1 MLGINKNLFM
11 QKDQKLQMVNIKP
24 IFFKRMS
31 FWIYLFVIAN
41 ILMFFAFTQDF
52 YVQKFYSSTQK
63 NFKSNNENYKKEYDK
78 ISSEIALLDKTLSY
92 RNADDC
98 DNINNL
104 KKIKTF
110 PNASTFKVEKLNSII
125 KVKEIK
131 KTLEDYYEYL
141 DKTNSRIGKISEFN
155 RDLNVLIPFSQN
167 LTNICINYDRLELSA
182 KYSVSDDF
190 LVTRLISQINELELD
205 KMNSD
210 NYFSNIS
217 KSIIKFKSKNYSSST
232 MFDYKLSNIEK
243 IENKSD
249 FAKDIDDIVNNVQD
263 FKQLVGI
270 YQVVI
275 VDNDNELSKIKDRI
289 VASVNTVNNQNL
301 LDNILKISF

>member
-1 MLGINKNLFM
+1 M

-24 IFFKRMS
+24 KFYKRMS

-110 PNASTFKVEKLNSII
+110 PNASIFKVEKLNSII

-131 KTLEDYYEYL
+131 KTLEDYYDYL
-141 DKTNSRIGKISEFN
+141 DKTNSRIGKITEFN
-155 RDLNVLIPFSQN
+155 EDLSTLIPFSQN
-167 LTNICINYDRLELSA
+167 LTNICINYDRLLLST
-182 KYSVSDDF
+182 KYSTNDDF
-190 LVTRLISQINELELD
+190 LVSRLISQINDLELD
-205 KMNSD
+205 KLNSD

-217 KSIIKFKSKNYSSST
+217 KSIIKFKSKNYSSSI

-243 IENKSD
+243 IENKSA
-249 FAKDIDDIVNNVQD
+249 FAKDINDIVNNVQD

-289 VASVNTVNNQNL
+289 IASVNTVNNQNL

>member
-1 MLGINKNLFM
+1 M
-11 QKDQKLQMVNIKP
+11 QKDKKLQTIDVKP

-52 YVQKFYSSTQK
+52 YVQRFYASTQK
-63 NFKSNNENYKKEYDK
+63 NFKTNNENYKKEYDK
-78 ISSEIALLDKTLSY
+78 ISSEIAVLDKTLSY

-110 PNASTFKVEKLNSII
+110 PNASTFNVEKLNTII

-131 KTLEDYYEYL
+131 NTLTDYYSYL
-141 DKTNSRIGKISEFN
+141 DKTNGRISTISEYN
-155 RDLNVLIPFSQN
+155 RELNVLIPFSQN
-167 LTNICINYDRLELSA
+167 LTNICINYDRLQLSS
-182 KYSVSDDF
+182 KYSITDDF
-190 LVTRLISQINELELD
+190 LVTRLIAQINELELD

-217 KSIIKFKSKNYSSST
+217 KSINKFKSKNYSAAT
-232 MFDYKLSNIEK
+232 LFDSKLSNIEK
-243 IENKSD
+243 IENKAE
-249 FAKDIDDIVNNVQD
+249 FAKDIEEIINSVQD
-263 FKQLVGI
+263 FKQLIGI